1 MSKNV
6 SGNRSNSAAMGIV
19 SDADIMAQA
28 RLAFADRDKS
38 ESLAGS
44 AMQRLAYAI
53 IAEQHTLAQGS
64 DRLAPLETL
73 PESPEAMKTTRDK
86 MISVFIAPLPEKP
99 EGKQE
104 KYEAAKTVFTAQVQ
118 LLSRALT
125 VAIILATAKVKLDAF
140 DAKTGMF
147 SIPPKLLLAEGET
160 AFGRLASAKSIA
172 LDGGPILV
180 SGAED
185 NIMSLRASVTR
196 LLKVNAPAKP
206 RNTKKSAS
214 VGLDKHA
221 SEVARIL
228 TVDTAPVAFADM
240 SDSLKNSLA
249 AIVKWWDEQQEA
261 SRNTANK
268 SAAK

>member
-6 SGNRSNSAAMGIV
+6 SATRSNSAAMGIV
-19 SDADIMAQA
+19 SDADIMTQA
-28 RLAFADRDKS
+28 RLAFADKANS

-44 AMQRLAYAI
+44 AVQRLAYAI

-73 PESPEAMKTTRDK
+73 PESPESMKATRDK

-99 EGKQE
+99 EGTSDKF
-104 KYEAAKTVFTAQVQ
+104 EAAKAVFTAQVQ
-118 LLSRALT
+118 LLARALT
-125 VAIILATAKVKLDAF
+125 VAIIFATAKVKLDAF
-140 DAKTGMF
+140 NAKSGTF

-160 AFGRLASAKSIA
+160 AFGRLASSKTIA
-172 LDGGPILV
+172 LDGGPILI

-196 LLKVNAPAKP
+196 LVKVNAPAKP
-206 RNTKKSAS
+206 RPNGKKGKAA

-249 AIVKWWDEQQEA
+249 AIVKWWDEQQE
-261 SRNTANK
+261 S
-268 SAAK
+268 